1 MRIARVPNPYR
12 ATRAS
17 LARAETIA
25 YDATRRAS
33 RDASDSD
40 AARLPAR
47 RSRARFRRRTRRR
60 LFDAS
65 TLRRFARGRAGP
77 PRRSLTPTLL
87 SFPVRLQSS
96 SFAAKSLL
104 ARAGAPERQCSV
116 PGGALHVLSDPSA
129 AVQVF
134 RRDDLVLALRA
145 DGVTLEQFV
154 AAYDA
159 TAGSANGDT
168 RARVNAMRD
177 ALGDVH
183 TSSGAFAA
191 VADDAAVG
199 RVLAARTAGSTPLAY
214 GFTADG
220 ALVACAG
227 LREENLFPDAPG
239 AIALTP
245 LPSGR
250 FVFGH
255 RYVKPIEFT
264 SFWATAASNRAAAP
278 ARHAR
283 QEEAPRRRVSA
294 IVEESDLAD
303 VVDSPESPSRWGT
316 TGGRA
321 DGCASWKS
329 AEESTGKASAGAYV
343 PPAMR
348 AARAAAEK
356 AAAEKAAAEKAEAE
370 KAEAE
375 KAVLAA
381 QKAEA
386 DAQVA
391 KALQAQERVVSS
403 LESALA
409 TAVRRTSVDG
419 GLRPNKFKA
428 ASRLRSATM
437 DSGGWDRALA
447 TMRGDA
453 AKRRTSME
461 NCARS
466 SADLGRRQSL
476 GGFDAIQRRSL
487 MGL

>member
-1 MRIARVPNPYR
+1 M
-12 ATRAS
+12 
-17 LARAETIA
+17 
-25 YDATRRAS
+25 
-33 RDASDSD
+33 
-40 AARLPAR
+40 
-47 RSRARFRRRTRRR
+47 
-60 LFDAS
+60 FDAS

-168 RARVNAMRD
+168 RARVNAIRD

-191 VADDAAVG
+191 VAYDAAVG

-283 QEEAPRRRVSA
+283 QEEALRRRVSA

-356 AAAEKAAAEKAEAE
+356 AAAE

>member
-1 MRIARVPNPYR
+1 
-12 ATRAS
+12 
-17 LARAETIA
+17 
-25 YDATRRAS
+25 
-33 RDASDSD
+33 
-40 AARLPAR
+40 
-47 RSRARFRRRTRRR
+47 
-60 LFDAS
+60 
-65 TLRRFARGRAGP
+65 
-77 PRRSLTPTLL
+77 
-87 SFPVRLQSS
+87 
-96 SFAAKSLL
+96 
-104 ARAGAPERQCSV
+104 
-116 PGGALHVLSDPSA
+116 
-129 AVQVF
+129 VF

-145 DGVTLEQFV
+145 DGVTLERFV

-168 RARVNAMRD
+168 RARVNAIRD

-191 VADDAAVG
+191 VAYDAAVG

-283 QEEAPRRRVSA
+283 QEEAPSRRVSA

-356 AAAEKAAAEKAEAE
+356 AAAE

>member
-1 MRIARVPNPYR
+1 M
-12 ATRAS
+12 
-17 LARAETIA
+17 
-25 YDATRRAS
+25 
-33 RDASDSD
+33 
-40 AARLPAR
+40 
-47 RSRARFRRRTRRR
+47 
-60 LFDAS
+60 FDAS

-168 RARVNAMRD
+168 RARVNAIRD

-191 VADDAAVG
+191 VAYDAAVG

-329 AEESTGKASAGAYV
+329 AEESTGEASAGAYV

-356 AAAEKAAAEKAEAE
+356 AAAD

>member
-1 MRIARVPNPYR
+1 
-12 ATRAS
+12 
-17 LARAETIA
+17 
-25 YDATRRAS
+25 
-33 RDASDSD
+33 
-40 AARLPAR
+40 
-47 RSRARFRRRTRRR
+47 
-60 LFDAS
+60 
-65 TLRRFARGRAGP
+65 
-77 PRRSLTPTLL
+77 
-87 SFPVRLQSS
+87 
-96 SFAAKSLL
+96 
-104 ARAGAPERQCSV
+104 
-116 PGGALHVLSDPSA
+116 
-129 AVQVF
+129 VF

-168 RARVNAMRD
+168 RARVNAIRD

-191 VADDAAVG
+191 VAYDAAVG

-356 AAAEKAAAEKAEAE
+356 AAAEKA
-370 KAEAE
+370 EAE

-447 TMRGDA
+447 TMRADA

>member
-1 MRIARVPNPYR
+1 M
-12 ATRAS
+12 
-17 LARAETIA
+17 
-25 YDATRRAS
+25 
-33 RDASDSD
+33 
-40 AARLPAR
+40 
-47 RSRARFRRRTRRR
+47 
-60 LFDAS
+60 FDAS

-77 PRRSLTPTLL
+77 PRRSLTPTLV
-87 SFPVRLQSS
+87 SFPVRLQSF

-168 RARVNAMRD
+168 RARVNAIRD

-191 VADDAAVG
+191 VAYDAAVG

-356 AAAEKAAAEKAEAE
+356 AAAEKA
-370 KAEAE
+370 EAE

>member
-1 MRIARVPNPYR
+1 M
-12 ATRAS
+12 
-17 LARAETIA
+17 
-25 YDATRRAS
+25 
-33 RDASDSD
+33 
-40 AARLPAR
+40 
-47 RSRARFRRRTRRR
+47 
-60 LFDAS
+60 
-65 TLRRFARGRAGP
+65 
-77 PRRSLTPTLL
+77 
-87 SFPVRLQSS
+87 
-96 SFAAKSLL
+96 
-104 ARAGAPERQCSV
+104 
-116 PGGALHVLSDPSA
+116 
-129 AVQVF
+129 
-134 RRDDLVLALRA
+134 
-145 DGVTLEQFV
+145 
-154 AAYDA
+154 
-159 TAGSANGDT
+159 
-168 RARVNAMRD
+168 
-177 ALGDVH
+177 
-183 TSSGAFAA
+183 
-191 VADDAAVG
+191 
-199 RVLAARTAGSTPLAY
+199 
-214 GFTADG
+214 
-220 ALVACAG
+220 
-227 LREENLFPDAPG
+227 
-239 AIALTP
+239 
-245 LPSGR
+245 
-250 FVFGH
+250 FGH

-316 TGGRA
+316 TGRRA

-356 AAAEKAAAEKAEAE
+356 AAAEKAAAE

>member
-1 MRIARVPNPYR
+1 M
-12 ATRAS
+12 
-17 LARAETIA
+17 
-25 YDATRRAS
+25 
-33 RDASDSD
+33 
-40 AARLPAR
+40 
-47 RSRARFRRRTRRR
+47 
-60 LFDAS
+60 FDAS

-77 PRRSLTPTLL
+77 PRRSLTPTLV
-87 SFPVRLQSS
+87 SFPVRLQSF

-168 RARVNAMRD
+168 RARVNAIRD

-191 VADDAAVG
+191 VAYDAAVG
-199 RVLAARTAGSTPLAY
+199 RVLAARTAGSTPLTY

-356 AAAEKAAAEKAEAE
+356 AAAEKA
-370 KAEAE
+370 EAE

>member
-1 MRIARVPNPYR
+1 
-12 ATRAS
+12 
-17 LARAETIA
+17 
-25 YDATRRAS
+25 
-33 RDASDSD
+33 
-40 AARLPAR
+40 
-47 RSRARFRRRTRRR
+47 

-77 PRRSLTPTLL
+77 PRRSLTPTLV
-87 SFPVRLQSS
+87 SFPVRLQSF

-168 RARVNAMRD
+168 RARVNAIRD

-191 VADDAAVG
+191 VAYDAAVG

-356 AAAEKAAAEKAEAE
+356 AAAEKA
-370 KAEAE
+370 EAE

>member
-1 MRIARVPNPYR
+1 M
-12 ATRAS
+12 
-17 LARAETIA
+17 
-25 YDATRRAS
+25 
-33 RDASDSD
+33 
-40 AARLPAR
+40 
-47 RSRARFRRRTRRR
+47 
-60 LFDAS
+60 FDAS

-168 RARVNAMRD
+168 RARVNAIRD

-191 VADDAAVG
+191 VAYDATVG

-356 AAAEKAAAEKAEAE
+356 AAAEKA
-370 KAEAE
+370 EAE

>member
-1 MRIARVPNPYR
+1 
-12 ATRAS
+12 
-17 LARAETIA
+17 
-25 YDATRRAS
+25 
-33 RDASDSD
+33 
-40 AARLPAR
+40 
-47 RSRARFRRRTRRR
+47 

-77 PRRSLTPTLL
+77 PRRSLTPTLV
-87 SFPVRLQSS
+87 SFPVRLQSF

-168 RARVNAMRD
+168 RARVNAIRD

-191 VADDAAVG
+191 VAYDAAVG
-199 RVLAARTAGSTPLAY
+199 RVLAARTAGSTPLTY

-356 AAAEKAAAEKAEAE
+356 AAAEKAAAEKA
-370 KAEAE
+370 
-375 KAVLAA
+375 VLAA